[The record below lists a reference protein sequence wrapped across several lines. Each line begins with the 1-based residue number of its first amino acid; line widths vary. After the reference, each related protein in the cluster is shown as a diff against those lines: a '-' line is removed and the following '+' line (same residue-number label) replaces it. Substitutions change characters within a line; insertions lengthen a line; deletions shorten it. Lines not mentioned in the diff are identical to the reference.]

1 MSLGRQGENLAALH
15 LRRKKYR
22 IIERNYR
29 TKLGEIDIIAS
40 TGKTL
45 VFCEVKTRLS
55 QEYGHPLESITPQK
69 QRTIKKVA
77 ELYLASNLDLR
88 QFDSV
93 RFDVITLLQEGNS
106 QKLEH
111 IENAF

>member
-1 MSLGRQGENLAALH
+1 MSLGRQGENFAALH

-40 TGKTL
+40 IGKTL

-55 QEYGHPLESITPQK
+55 QKYGHPLESITPQK

-77 ELYLASNLDLR
+77 ELYLASQSNLK
-88 QFDSV
+88 QYDSI
-93 RFDVITLLQEGNS
+93 RFDVITLLQDGNS

-111 IENAF
+111 IESAF

>member
-1 MSLGRQGENLAALH
+1 MSLGRQGENFAALH

-40 TGKTL
+40 IGNTL

-77 ELYLASNLDLR
+77 ELYLASQSNLKQYDT
-88 QFDSV
+88 V
-93 RFDVITLLQEGNS
+93 RFDVITLLQEGKI

-111 IENAF
+111 IEDAF